1 MAKKITV
8 KMLKEK
14 KDLTNEFSSDEIKQL
29 IEETIERADKV
40 INKTK
45 GLGDKTILEPFDM
58 DDQMMYD
65 YMAGIGFVF
74 MVVIKNMLTPA
85 AWKYYVEEISKEFK
99 LFEE

>member
-40 INKTK
+40 IKTK
-45 GLGDKTILEPFDM
+45 GLSDKTILEPFDI
-58 DDQMMYD
+58 DDQVMYD
-65 YMAGIGFVF
+65 FLAGTGFVI
-74 MVVIKNMLTPA
+74 MVVIKNMMTPA
-85 AWKYYVEEISKEFK
+85 AWKYYVEETSKEFK

>member
-1 MAKKITV
+1 MAKKITL

-14 KDLTNEFSSDEIKQL
+14 KDIRNEFSSDEIKQL
-29 IEETIERADKV
+29 LEETIERTDRV
-40 INKTK
+40 INTK

-65 YMAGIGFVF
+65 FLAGTGFVV
-74 MVVIKNMLTPA
+74 MVVIKNMMTPA
-85 AWKYYVEEISKEFK
+85 AWKYYVEETSKEFK